1 MITQELA
8 RQIVKD
14 ELGLSIVNLELPDEV
29 IDRNIARALMTM
41 GAYYSE
47 PSYATV
53 TITRGQS
60 GNNSSGRSS
69 GGYVE
74 LTDIDPLG
82 VSVIIA
88 VYPTTNV
95 MRADAALLGLG
106 SMYFNMGQALASQ
119 INAYSNMINN
129 LTNLESILG
138 RNARI
143 VGDKLFVDHYY
154 GDITVAYIP
163 KVLSIENISDGDWLR
178 WVLEYT
184 IALSKRQLA
193 QTRGKYIVTSNPT
206 TTNAE
211 TLLNNANEQLEK
223 LTEELKTKG
232 VITASR

>member
-53 TITRGQS
+53 TLKRGQ
-60 GNNSSGRSS
+60 SGRSS

-178 WVLEYT
+178 WILEYT

-211 TLLNNANEQLEK
+211 TLLNNANEQLAK